1 MEACKPKET
10 LMRIGRKE
18 FTISL
23 VLVASL
29 LLPSVTLAQVTTA
42 TRDWSGLKTVISGSK
57 LVIKLKSG
65 KTVEGKLSGVSETA
79 LSLSVSGKPLDLS
92 REEILSVYQV
102 RGKSAKKPTLIGL
115 GVGAATGAAIGVAGG
130 DDDGFFLSRPQAA
143 AAFGILGAAV
153 GAIAGFA
160 IGKSGHKRV
169 LIYEAK

>member
-1 MEACKPKET
+1 
-10 LMRIGRKE
+10 MRLGRKE

-29 LLPSVTLAQVTTA
+29 LLPSVTLAQVNTA
-42 TRDWSGLKTVISGSK
+42 PTRDWSSLKTVLSGSK
-57 LVIKLKSG
+57 LVIKLKNG
-65 KTVEGKLSGVSETA
+65 KTVEGKLSGVSDTA
-79 LSLSVSGKPLDLS
+79 LSLSVSGKPLELGRDD
-92 REEILSVYQV
+92 ILSVYQV

-115 GVGAATGAAIGVAGG
+115 GVGAGAGAAIGAAGG
-130 DDDGFFLSRPQAA
+130 DNDGFFLTKPEAA
-143 AAFGILGAAV
+143 AAFGVLGAAV